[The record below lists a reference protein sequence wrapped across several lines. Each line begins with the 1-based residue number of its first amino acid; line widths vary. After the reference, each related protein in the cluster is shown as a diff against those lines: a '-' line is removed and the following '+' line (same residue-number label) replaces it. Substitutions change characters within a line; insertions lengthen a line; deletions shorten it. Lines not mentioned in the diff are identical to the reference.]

1 MKATILL
8 VEDDPFLHK
17 LYKDLL
23 TREGWTVESAVEGDV
38 ALKKIKQ
45 GGWDLVLLD
54 VMLPKMDGFAIM
66 DNLKKDSSFKKN
78 FPIIFLSNLDSSPE
92 LTKAKETAD
101 GYLIKSNL
109 NPNEFLDEVKKIL
122 K

>member
-1 MKATILL
+1 M
-8 VEDDPFLHK
+8 EDDPFLHK

-23 TREGWTVESAVEGDV
+23 IGAGWRVDSAVEGDD

-66 DNLKKDSSFKKN
+66 DRLKKDSTFKKD
-78 FPIIFLSNLDSSPE
+78 FPIIFLSNLDSLPE
-92 LTKAKETAD
+92 TNKAKEIAD
-101 GYLIKSNL
+101 GYLIKSNM